1 MNTPTH
7 LKPLTIKQEL
17 FVSYLAQGRTVVD
30 SAKLAGYGTN
40 NTWMLTRTKRI
51 QYRLNELRNQIAS
64 RATLSTI
71 ADLKE
76 RKEKLTEIL
85 RAALK
90 EGEVNP
96 SHKIAAADILNKI
109 DRLYA
114 QDAPRET
121 ETYTTFIFVMPDGTK
136 VRPRELIQGI
146 TKIEGVTDA
155 STEDSY
161 TASEGGHVKHA
172 IQRQGEAE
180 GIQQGKDAQVQG
192 G

>member
-1 MNTPTH
+1 MN
-7 LKPLTIKQEL
+7 KPLSIRGEL
-17 FVSYLAQGRTVVD
+17 FVSYLAQGKPGSVAAD
-30 SAKLAGYGTN
+30 LAGYAPGNVDKLLKT
-40 NTWMLTRTKRI
+40 TRI
-51 QYRLNELRNQIAS
+51 SQRLAQLRADIAS
-64 RATLSTI
+64 RATLSTV

-136 VRPRELIQGI
+136 VRPRELIGGI
-146 TKIEGVTDA
+146 TKD
-155 STEDSY
+155 
-161 TASEGGHVKHA
+161 A
-172 IQRQGEAE
+172 IQGQGKSEELCKGGDEAE
-180 GIQQGKDAQVQG
+180 A
-192 G
+192 

>member
-1 MNTPTH
+1 MNKPFDIAQGKPIQSPQD
-7 LKPLTIKQEL
+7 KPLTIRQEL
-17 FVSYLAQGRTVVD
+17 FVSYLAQGKTAVD
-30 SAKLAGYGTN
+30 SAVLAGYGPN

-51 QYRLNELRNQIAS
+51 QERLAELRNQIAS
-64 RATLSTI
+64 RATLSTV

-136 VRPRELIQGI
+136 IKPRELIGGI
-146 TKIEGVTDA
+146 TKDGQSVTKGADTGEGKA
-155 STEDSY
+155 L
-161 TASEGGHVKHA
+161 
-172 IQRQGEAE
+172 QGET
-180 GIQQGKDAQVQG
+180 Q
-192 G
+192 